1 MIMAEQQSYNY
12 ALGSNN
18 ITLACMK
25 LRGIAGMIPSEY
37 KPSVPE
43 MPEEV
48 YKIARD
54 FKDNVAVM
62 KWLDKWQ
69 AKIFADVN
77 RFIEESYQK
86 GELEG
91 EL

>member
-18 ITLACMK
+18 VMLACMK
-25 LRGIAGMIPSEY
+25 LRGIAGMIPKEY
-37 KPSVPE
+37 KPTIPR

-48 YKIARD
+48 YKIKRD
-54 FKDNVAVM
+54 FKDDVAIT
-62 KWLDKWQ
+62 KWLDDWQ
-69 AKIFADVN
+69 QKIFDDVN